1 MAASRTTA
9 PGALQEA
16 SVSWLPLIV
25 VCLAQMTVIVN
36 PAVTSTA
43 IGAIVADFDTPA
55 TTIQNALVLY
65 ALFSAALMP
74 VGSRLAGI
82 IGPLGSFRLG
92 LAIFSAGILIVALA
106 PAANVLLL
114 GELVAGIGAA
124 ALVPALV
131 GLIAA
136 NYQGKQQAAAVGMLG
151 AAAGIGGSIGLLGG
165 GALVGVIGWR
175 APYLVLLVIAAVVLG
190 LTTLMRPTPRAAVPL
205 AFDTVGALL
214 SIAGLLCLV
223 IGMGL
228 VGSWGLL
235 IATPAAP
242 FSFYGASP
250 AGGLVLIGL
259 LLIQGFFVWQ
269 RRRVAQGEA
278 PLISPLV
285 TDSALERSTLLLIII
300 GGFGAA
306 GVSFL
311 IPLYTQ
317 LVLGYSVLATALVLM
332 PLAIGTF
339 AGALLA
345 APMAARLT
353 PRRLVVGALVLKVL
367 ALLLIAITLSNA
379 WSSVLLAFALVLLGL
394 NNGMISATL
403 STVIVS
409 ASAPELGADVGAL
422 RGTAINLG
430 NAVGTALVG
439 AVLIGGLTGAA
450 VQLARETPEVA
461 QVTANFSALDRVQFV
476 SNEQLARYLD
486 TQVALTPEQRAA
498 IFELNTAARLDALRV
513 AMLFIAG
520 ITVLGLVL
528 CKNLPGAAPATLRA
542 AAPRPGGA

>member
-92 LAIFSAGILIVALA
+92 LAIFSAGILTVALA

-250 AGGLVLIGL
+250 AGCLVLIGL

-317 LVLGYSVLATALVLM
+317 LVLGYSALATALVLM

-367 ALLLIAITLSNA
+367 ALLMIAITLSNA
-379 WSSVLLAFALVLLGL
+379 WSSALLAFALVLLGL

-486 TQVALTPEQRAA
+486 TQAALTPEQRAA

>member
-92 LAIFSAGILIVALA
+92 LAIFSAGILTVALA

-235 IATPAAP
+235 IATPATP

-300 GGFGAA
+300 GGCGAA

-317 LVLGYSVLATALVLM
+317 LVLGYSALATALVLM

-486 TQVALTPEQRAA
+486 TQAALTPEQRAT

>member
-300 GGFGAA
+300 GGCGAA

-317 LVLGYSVLATALVLM
+317 LVLGYSALATALVLM